1 MFPCTFSH
9 IRKSRKKNNMLSNTS
24 IRRKSRLKMIAGVSM
39 TALMGL
45 GAAVLLPHNAG
56 SSALAATAMQPQSK
70 PENPEQIPTE
80 TPIKHVIYIVGENR
94 SFDNIYGTYQPKNG
108 QTIWNLLS
116 QGIVKADGT
125 PGKNFAK
132 GRQSQATSTNGRFFL
147 SPLTKSA
154 YTFLPVPT
162 IDAAQP
168 EGVGVEFGIVDAN
181 GKPTATFP
189 KGDPDLPLRD
199 QITLATGGTGSIPKS
214 SADTRIPGVT
224 RLPSGPF
231 QQTGPTLS
239 YDAYEGD
246 TIHQLFQMWQ
256 QNDCSMKNATRDN
269 PTGCL
274 HDLYPFVATTNG
286 TLPTQTPTD
295 GGQDMAFFNMNTGD
309 APIFKKLADNYTLSD
324 NFHQAIMGGSVT
336 GAIGLAYAD
345 NAFYS
350 DGNGHPLVPPS
361 GIMNPDPVPGT
372 VNTYQSSG
380 TWVNCS
386 DPSQR
391 GVAEIHFYLSSLHYY
406 AGPNCAPNAYY
417 ATRDADPA
425 YDPSGALVPASA
437 GTMPPLTQRHIGDA
451 LDEKKVSWIWYDGG
465 YDSAVAVAHGAKD
478 IFNEVIG
485 AGYGGHSNPFQY
497 SKSVMGD
504 ANARAAHL
512 KDDTDNLFDDIKSG
526 NLPAVAFVKPDGALQ
541 GHPGSGKVSLLEEFI
556 QNIVDRVKANPKLFA
571 ETAIIISFDESGGL
585 YDSGFIE
592 PVDFFGDGP
601 RIPMLVISPYSTGG
615 HVVHSYTDQASVL
628 KFIERNWHL
637 GKISNRSRDNLQ
649 NPVMD
654 RENPWVPVNMPA
666 IGDLFDM
673 FDFDH
678 GQDSHDHDGDQNH
691 GDRGN
696 DDHHDHDDNHDHD
709 NDGDHHDG
717 DRF

>member
-1 MFPCTFSH
+1 
-9 IRKSRKKNNMLSNTS
+9 
-24 IRRKSRLKMIAGVSM
+24 MIAGVSM

-56 SSALAATAMQPQSK
+56 SSALAATAMQPESG
-70 PENPEQIPTE
+70 PENPERIPTE

-94 SFDNIYGTYQPKNG
+94 SFDNVYATYQPKHG
-108 QTIWNLLS
+108 ETIWNLLS

-132 GRQSQATSTNGRFFL
+132 GRQYQATSSNGRFFL
-147 SPLTKSA
+147 SPQTKTA

-162 IDAAQP
+162 ISSAQP
-168 EGVGVEFGIVDAN
+168 EGVGLEFGIVDAS

-199 QITLATGGTGSIPKS
+199 QITLTTGGTGSIPKNG
-214 SADTRIPGVT
+214 ADTRIPGVT

-231 QQTGPTLS
+231 QQTGPTLP

-246 TIHQLFQMWQ
+246 TIHQTFQMWQ

-295 GGQDMAFFNMNTGD
+295 GGQDMAFFNMSTGD
-309 APIFKKLADNYTLSD
+309 APIFKKLADKYTLSD

-336 GAIGLAYAD
+336 GAIGIAYGD

-350 DGNGHPLVPPS
+350 DGNGHPLVPPGS
-361 GIMNPDPVPGT
+361 IMNPDPVAGT
-372 VNTYQSSG
+372 VNTYQANG

-386 DPSQR
+386 DPNQP

-417 ATRDADPA
+417 ATRDAD
-425 YDPSGALVPASA
+425 VPYTPA
-437 GTMPPLTQRHIGDA
+437 GTLAAVSATTMAPLTQRHIGDE
-451 LDEKKVSWIWYDGG
+451 LSDKKIPWAWYSGG
-465 YDSAVAVAHGAKD
+465 YDSAVAVTNGATD
-478 IFNEVIG
+478 IFNEVIR
-485 AGYGGHSNPFQY
+485 AGYCDICNPFQY
-497 SKSVMGD
+497 SKSVMAD
-504 ANARAAHL
+504 AGSRAAHL
-512 KDDTDNLFDDIKSG
+512 KDVTDNLFDDIKTG

-556 QNIVDRVKANPKLFA
+556 QEIVERTKANPKLFA
-571 ETAIIISFDESGGL
+571 ETAIVVSFDESGGL
-585 YDSGFIE
+585 YDSGFIQ
-592 PVDFFGDGP
+592 PLDFFGDGP
-601 RIPMLVISPYSTGG
+601 RMPMLVISPYSTGG
-615 HVVHSYTDQASVL
+615 HVVHSYNDQASVL

-637 GKISNRSRDNLQ
+637 GKISKRSRDNLP
-649 NPVMD
+649 NPLS
-654 RENPWVPVNMPA
+654 EKSNPYVPVNMPA

-673 FDFDH
+673 FDFNH
-678 GQDSHDHDGDQNH
+678 RGDSNDHDGD
-691 GDRGN
+691 
-696 DDHHDHDDNHDHD
+696 HDHDDNGHGDHDHDDHHD

>member
-1 MFPCTFSH
+1 
-9 IRKSRKKNNMLSNTS
+9 MLSNSS

-45 GAAVLLPHNAG
+45 GAAILLPHNAG
-56 SSALAATAMQPQSK
+56 TSALAATAMQPPSNA
-70 PENPEQIPTE
+70 ENPERILTA
-80 TPIKHVIYIVGENR
+80 TPIKHIIYIVGENR
-94 SFDNIYGTYQPKNG
+94 SFDNIYGTYQPKPG
-108 QTIWNLLS
+108 ETVWNLLS

-125 PGKNFAK
+125 PGKNFAA
-132 GRQSQATSTNGRFFL
+132 GRQYQATSTNGRFFL

-168 EGVGVEFGIVDAN
+168 EGVGLEFGIVDAN
-181 GKPTATFP
+181 GKPTAAFP

-199 QITLATGGTGSIPKS
+199 QITLTTGGTGSIPKS

-231 QQTGPTLS
+231 QQTGPTLA

-246 TIHQLFQMWQ
+246 TIHQTFQMWQ
-256 QNDCSMKNATRDN
+256 QNDCSIKNATREN

-309 APIFKKLADNYTLSD
+309 APIFKKLADKYTISD
-324 NFHQAIMGGSVT
+324 NYHQAIMGGSVT
-336 GAIGLAYAD
+336 GAIGIAYAD

-350 DGNGHPLVPPS
+350 DGNGHPLVPPGS
-361 GIMNPDPVPGT
+361 IMNPDPVAGT
-372 VNTYQSSG
+372 INTYQSSG
-380 TWVNCS
+380 TWVKCS
-386 DPSQR
+386 DPNQP
-391 GVAEIHFYLSSLHYY
+391 GVAEIQFYLSSLHY
-406 AGPNCAPNAYY
+406 AVGPNCAPNAYY
-417 ATRDADPA
+417 ATRDADPP
-425 YDPSGALVPASA
+425 YDAGGTPAPA
-437 GTMPPLTQRHIGDA
+437 TATLMPPLTQRHIGDE
-451 LDEKKVSWIWYDGG
+451 LDEKRIPWAWYSGG
-465 YDSAVAVAHGAKD
+465 YDSAVAVSHGATD
-478 IFNEVIG
+478 IFNEVIR
-485 AGYGGHSNPFQY
+485 AGYCDHCNPFQY
-497 SKSVMGD
+497 SKSVMAD

-512 KDDTDNLFDDIKSG
+512 KDVTDNLFDDIKSG
-526 NLPAVAFVKPDGALQ
+526 NLPAVVFVKPDGALQ

-556 QNIVDRVKANPKLFA
+556 QGIIHRVKANPKLFA
-571 ETAIIISFDESGGL
+571 ETAIVISFDESGGL
-585 YDSGFIE
+585 HDSGFIQ

-601 RIPMLVISPYSTGG
+601 RIPLIVVSPFSTGG

-637 GKISNRSRDNLQ
+637 GTISNRSRDNLP
-649 NPVMD
+649 NPLS
-654 RENPWVPVNMPA
+654 EKSNPYVPVNMPA

-673 FDFDH
+673 FDFEH
-678 GQDSHDHDGDQNH
+678 GGDS
-691 GDRGN
+691 
-696 DDHHDHDDNHDHD
+696 HDHD
-709 NDGDHHDG
+709 NDGDHRGG
-717 DRF
+717 DQF